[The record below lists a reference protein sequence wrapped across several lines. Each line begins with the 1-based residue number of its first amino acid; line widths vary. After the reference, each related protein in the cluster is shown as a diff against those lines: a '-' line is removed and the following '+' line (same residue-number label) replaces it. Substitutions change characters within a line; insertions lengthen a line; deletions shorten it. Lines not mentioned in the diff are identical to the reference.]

1 LFELADAMGRPQ
13 LALALVVPERGLVE
27 RVVSVVDLGSVTWL
41 HRTAEAA
48 VRGIR
53 EATRA

>member
-1 LFELADAMGRPQ
+1 
-13 LALALVVPERGLVE
+13 VVE
-27 RVVSVVDLGSVTWL
+27 RVVSLVDLGSVTGL